1 MKQVLEPLARVP
13 GVRVAMLTSDDG
25 VPIAVRGK
33 VAAAT
38 DVKDAP
44 AFGDS
49 AEDLNALAGLA
60 AGWLNELTRAVA
72 PLSWNAPRR
81 IVLSA
86 TRGTMILL
94 HGPGA
99 VLLVLLQCGMHPEEL
114 RLPMDAALNRM
125 QRVLRG
131 MGNGA
136 SQSSAPEQNE
146 TQSEPSGIFP
156 GGLTLA
162 PESTDDSRVT
172 GNEVPETSGEV

>member
-1 MKQVLEPLARVP
+1 MKEVLDPLARIP

-33 VAAAT
+33 VPSSDEAADT
-38 DVKDAP
+38 P

-60 AGWLNELTRAVA
+60 AGWMNELSRAVA

-81 IVLSA
+81 IILNA

-99 VLLVLLQCGMHPEEL
+99 VLLVLLQCGMRPEEL
-114 RLPMDAALNRM
+114 RLPMEAATNRM
-125 QRVLRG
+125 QRMLRS
-131 MGNGA
+131 MGGGGHE
-136 SQSSAPEQNE
+136 APTQE
-146 TQSEPSGIFP
+146 TTERQSEPSGLFP
-156 GGLTLA
+156 GGLKLA
-162 PESTDDSRVT
+162 MAPPGQQT
-172 GNEVPETSGEV
+172 GNQVPETSGEV